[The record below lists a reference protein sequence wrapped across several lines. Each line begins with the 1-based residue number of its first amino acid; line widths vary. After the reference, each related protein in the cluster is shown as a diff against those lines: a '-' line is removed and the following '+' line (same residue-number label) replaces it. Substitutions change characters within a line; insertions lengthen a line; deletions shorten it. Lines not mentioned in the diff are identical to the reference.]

1 MSYKALG
8 KQNIPMEKV
17 KPNKHLVGIVF
28 LKSVNFVPLIAG
40 LIHTVEI
47 VLLGVYSLREMQQE
61 MQMRL
66 REAFYSYIKSAL

>member
-17 KPNKHLVGIVF
+17 TPNKHLVGIVF